1 MRYTQQNLK
10 KGNNLQKTKN
20 MDERRHWFV
29 SEKPLWMTGQ
39 QNMSVKNNC

>member
-1 MRYTQQNLK
+1 MRYKQQNLKK

-29 SEKPLWMTGQ
+29 SEKP
-39 QNMSVKNNC
+39 